1 VAAVVVP
8 RPDPLADVPDACL
21 PLLAASCASFLRRG
35 ARFSARSALSF
46 LHQSTRGRPSSPAR
60 PIAARRIARADR
72 PGASREV
79 AHFPSAFTGRA
90 VPSES
95 GQLPDHPA
103 STFFRS
109 WHPRRRS
116 ARPCGFQRLASS
128 FAFNFASRR
137 RRPRGSFVNG
147 FVVVHVPG
155 SHRAVIAAW
164 PGSLSSDPGDAH
176 GFFVPFAVSLRF
188 PGERVFRRLGP
199 TCRFAFRPPRVSS
212 SRDPPLTADHGL
224 RAAASGL
231 WPRKPAVP
239 CDLPTPL

>member
-1 VAAVVVP
+1 
-8 RPDPLADVPDACL
+8 
-21 PLLAASCASFLRRG
+21 
-35 ARFSARSALSF
+35 
-46 LHQSTRGRPSSPAR
+46 
-60 PIAARRIARADR
+60 
-72 PGASREV
+72 
-79 AHFPSAFTGRA
+79 
-90 VPSES
+90 
-95 GQLPDHPA
+95 
-103 STFFRS
+103 
-109 WHPRRRS
+109 
-116 ARPCGFQRLASS
+116 
-128 FAFNFASRR
+128 
-137 RRPRGSFVNG
+137 VNG